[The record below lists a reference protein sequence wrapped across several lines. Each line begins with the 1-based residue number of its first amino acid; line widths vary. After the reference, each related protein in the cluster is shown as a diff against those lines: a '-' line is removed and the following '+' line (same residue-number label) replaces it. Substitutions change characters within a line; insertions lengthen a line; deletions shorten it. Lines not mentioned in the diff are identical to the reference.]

1 MATTNTTKERFLSVR
16 YDRPAGGPDRTLA
29 DQTRNL
35 PHYSRLVEA
44 VNTRLEDVG
53 KTWKIKPWQAAV
65 AVEILDGKDVVVKAQ
80 TGSGKSMCY
89 LALAIAHPDECILVV
104 CPLLALMDDQVQ
116 SAIAFG
122 IKAVQ
127 LSATTMNGDPKLLE
141 RVRQGE
147 YSMVLVSA
155 EFTSSEAWKRL
166 IREDRAGKTSN
177 FAHSLRRIIIDEA
190 HLVREWSVALT
201 LSSNVPGAFSLT

>member
-16 YDRPAGGPDRTLA
+16 YDRPAGGTYLTLA
-29 DQTRNL
+29 DRTQNL
-35 PHYSRLVEA
+35 PHYSSLVEA
-44 VNTRLEDVG
+44 VNTRLETVG

-65 AVEILDGKDVVVKAQ
+65 AAEILEGRDVVVKAQ

-104 CPLLALMDDQVQ
+104 CPLLALMEDQVQ

-127 LSATTMNGDPKLLE
+127 LSASTIKDDPNLLE
-141 RVRQGE
+141 RVRLGQ

-155 EFTSSEAWKRL
+155 EFTSSEAWKSL
-166 IREDRAGKTSN
+166 VREDRAGRTSA
-177 FAHSLRRIIIDEA
+177 FGLSLRRIIIDEA
-190 HLVREWSVALT
+190 HLVREWSVYM
-201 LSSNVPGAFSLT
+201 